1 MALWAGRFSKE
12 IAEDVNAFNS
22 SISFDCRM
30 YRQDIKGS
38 LAHSKMLYKQGI
50 IDEQAYKEIQQGL
63 KEILKDIEEGKL
75 LFDPNA
81 EDIHMFIEAELTK
94 KYPVSGKKL
103 HTGRNNYAR
112 LYAHAKSSADYLCP
126 SLDGL
131 CRNVFKRHGSSQRY

>member
-50 IDEQAYKEIQQGL
+50 IDELAYKEIQQGL
-63 KEILKDIEEGKL
+63 KEILKDILKIFFL
-75 LFDPNA
+75 S
-81 EDIHMFIEAELTK
+81 K
-94 KYPVSGKKL
+94 KK
-103 HTGRNNYAR
+103 
-112 LYAHAKSSADYLCP
+112 
-126 SLDGL
+126 
-131 CRNVFKRHGSSQRY
+131 